1 MPIMKLLIPKKLR
14 GREKKSQLIAKY
26 DRIFPKI
33 SKKVILVVKKNTEYS
48 GNLRVCADLFL
59 KEGDYKICVY
69 KDDYMPVSIKHDL
82 KRQNISVLE
91 PNRWSTFYHILT
103 AGVFVLSHVPR
114 DAHLSLKNKN
124 RKILGLWHGV
134 AFKNI
139 ESQMISVSESK
150 LELIKNN
157 AKLYDLMVASSEA
170 DKKYIAKSFLV
181 NESIIDIIGLPRY
194 ELLKSNYPVGEF
206 LQIQKDRL
214 SEIKHDKKLI
224 LYAPTFRE
232 KTESAFDQV
241 CDEEWIQLQNYLEKR
256 NVILGLRPHS
266 YDNKTPPC
274 ITKEMENIVWLSQ
287 EEFTESNLVLQF
299 VDALIVDF
307 SSIWIDFLLLDR
319 PILGFAKDFE
329 HYCNNERGFA
339 YDFEETFPDKFA
351 YNFNEFFN
359 NLVRVIEDD
368 SQKKEYVFAKEK
380 FHKHSLLTDFSAALA
395 SSLRNLKII

>member
-1 MPIMKLLIPKKLR
+1 MIPKKIR
-14 GREKKSQLIAKY
+14 SREKKAKLIEKL
-26 DRIFPKI
+26 DWIFPKS
-33 SKKVILVVKKNTEYS
+33 SKKVVFVVKKNTDYS

-59 KEGDYKICVY
+59 RNGQHKLYVY
-69 KDDYMPVSIKHDL
+69 KDDSMPKDIEKALTVQGITVL
-82 KRQNISVLE
+82 K
-91 PNRWSTFYHILT
+91 PNLWLTFYHLLT
-103 AGVFVLSHVPR
+103 TGIFVFSHVPR
-114 DAHLSLKNKN
+114 DAHLTSRNKN
-124 RKILGLWHGV
+124 RKVLGLWHGV

-139 ESQMISVSESK
+139 ESQMISVSDTK
-150 LELIKNN
+150 MKLIKNN

-181 NESIIDIIGLPRY
+181 DESIIDIIGLPRY
-194 ELLKSNYPVGEF
+194 ELLKSDYPFDDF
-206 LQIQKDRL
+206 LQLQKNRL
-214 SEIKHDKKLI
+214 SEIKSNMKLV

-241 CDEEWIQLQNYLEKR
+241 CDEEWIQLQSFLQKSD
-256 NVILGLRPHS
+256 VILGLRPHS
-266 YDNKTPPC
+266 YDIKTSPVV
-274 ITKEMENIVWLSQ
+274 TRKMKNIVWLSQ

-351 YNFNEFFN
+351 HNFDDFFT
-359 NLVRVIEDD
+359 NLVQVIGDD
-368 SQKKEYVFAKEK
+368 NQKKEYRFVKEK
-380 FHKHSLLTDFSAALA
+380 FHKYSLRADFSVALE
-395 SSLRNLKII
+395 SSLKQLKIV